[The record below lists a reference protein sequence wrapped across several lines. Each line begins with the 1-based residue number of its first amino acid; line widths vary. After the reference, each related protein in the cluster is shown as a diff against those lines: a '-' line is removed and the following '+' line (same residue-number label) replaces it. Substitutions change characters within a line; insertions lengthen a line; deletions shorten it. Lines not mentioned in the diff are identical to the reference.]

1 MKVWVAWLIL
11 QRAVTLTVSR
21 LFFFLT
27 SGRLIPTGSDQALRE
42 LRITSAL
49 FVEEEQPQLRHL
61 EGRLPEPPAKRQQTN
76 KRWSL
81 CCLWNIDFSS
91 PVHFAGGSNPGNALP
106 RAYKPIFYII
116 QQYRT
121 QWRPATTPS
130 LDLEIMNCASW
141 WNKQPNTTFTWAVRQ
156 QLLLLWRDFHY
167 SSHSERSRSI

>member
-1 MKVWVAWLIL
+1 MLNLVAAISK
-11 QRAVTLTVSR
+11 QINNESVSCPANPAESRDADGKQAV
-21 LFFFLT
+21 FFLT
-27 SGRLIPTGSDQALRE
+27 SGRLIPTSSDQALRE

-76 KRWSL
+76 KKWSL

-130 LDLEIMNCASW
+130 LDLEIMNCISL
-141 WNKQPNTTFTWAVRQ
+141 WNKQPDTTFTRAVRQ
-156 QLLLLWRDFHY
+156 QLLLL
-167 SSHSERSRSI
+167 